1 MPSQWFLL
9 HSQVCDGIDLPA
21 VSLCHNV
28 LTNMRFGLPDITLAE
43 ELSPMPQ
50 SSLHFPHRDVL
61 GFDNLPIYV
70 RFDQLD
76 ESFAQTDESMKEVLA
91 SMKELYRHFHQG
103 CRKMRRYGRIPSSFA
118 GVVVDDVAIRCR
130 IHHLFAIVSYL
141 STALLRLDNNY
152 LSAAA
157 PLSKEASVS

>member
-1 MPSQWFLL
+1 M
-9 HSQVCDGIDLPA
+9 
-21 VSLCHNV
+21 
-28 LTNMRFGLPDITLAE
+28 
-43 ELSPMPQ
+43 
-50 SSLHFPHRDVL
+50 
-61 GFDNLPIYV
+61 PIYV

-76 ESFAQTDESMKEVLA
+76 ENFAQTDESMKEVLA
-91 SMKELYRHFHQG
+91 SMKELGIFIG

-130 IHHLFAIVSYL
+130 IHHLFASVSYL
-141 STALLRLDNNY
+141 STALLRLDNKY

>member
-1 MPSQWFLL
+1 
-9 HSQVCDGIDLPA
+9 
-21 VSLCHNV
+21 
-28 LTNMRFGLPDITLAE
+28 MRFGLPDITLAE

-91 SMKELYRHFHQG
+91 SMKELGIF
-103 CRKMRRYGRIPSSFA
+103 
-118 GVVVDDVAIRCR
+118 IRAAERCGGMEEFQAA
-130 IHHLFAIVSYL
+130 LQVLL
-141 STALLRLDNNY
+141 STMSQY
-152 LSAAA
+152 AAA
-157 PLSKEASVS
+157 YTIYLQL

>member
-1 MPSQWFLL
+1 
-9 HSQVCDGIDLPA
+9 
-21 VSLCHNV
+21 
-28 LTNMRFGLPDITLAE
+28 MRFGLPDITLAE

-76 ESFAQTDESMKEVLA
+76 ENFAQTDESMKEVLA
-91 SMKELYRHFHQG
+91 SMKELGIFIG

>member
-1 MPSQWFLL
+1 
-9 HSQVCDGIDLPA
+9 
-21 VSLCHNV
+21 
-28 LTNMRFGLPDITLAE
+28 MRFGLPDITLAE

-76 ESFAQTDESMKEVLA
+76 ENFAQTDESMKEVLA
-91 SMKELYRHFHQG
+91 SMKELGIFIG

-130 IHHLFAIVSYL
+130 IHHLFAIV
-141 STALLRLDNNY
+141 T
-152 LSAAA
+152 
-157 PLSKEASVS
+157 